1 MRVVV
6 EFTHQNGRK
15 RSRGRSSEP
24 LVGEL
29 RTHEMR
35 TPGGSYKVAT
45 LQADNVTHGPLVE
58 LYDVKLFCVS
68 PQGMHLRGME
78 RIGPAGEE
86 RFVLQGWLV
95 TDARDHW
102 TRSHLEPSAGLKSLE

>member
-102 TRSHLEPSAGLKSLE
+102 TRRQLEPSAGLKSLE